1 MLERKD
7 IMGRF
12 DKEGSQEYDSQI
24 KKFIP
29 GYKLLHQ
36 LSAAYLKT
44 TLNTNAKILVVG
56 AGTGSDILEL
66 AKIDPTWRFTALDI
80 SKEMLDTAK
89 IRFTEADIIARI
101 NFHVG
106 EIDTLT
112 EKEYDVAVCL
122 LVTQFIKGHD
132 KKINLLSSIASKLKK
147 GSSLLLADLM
157 QSRNEIERLTQGTI
171 SRYLGL
177 AYEQSLIMLKCLEND
192 FYPLNETGLDN
203 IANSSGYDKPIKYF
217 QSFRFCGFVLNK
229 KNT

>member
-122 LVTQFIKGHD
+122 LADVLLPSTLRARDSRAVFTTSTGVSICPSPCLGKLEVMSPADSTDSRSLGMLFI
-132 KKINLLSSIASKLKK
+132 LTAE
-147 GSSLLLADLM
+147 
-157 QSRNEIERLTQGTI
+157 SRL
-171 SRYLGL
+171 
-177 AYEQSLIMLKCLEND
+177 
-192 FYPLNETGLDN
+192 
-203 IANSSGYDKPIKYF
+203 
-217 QSFRFCGFVLNK
+217 
-229 KNT
+229 